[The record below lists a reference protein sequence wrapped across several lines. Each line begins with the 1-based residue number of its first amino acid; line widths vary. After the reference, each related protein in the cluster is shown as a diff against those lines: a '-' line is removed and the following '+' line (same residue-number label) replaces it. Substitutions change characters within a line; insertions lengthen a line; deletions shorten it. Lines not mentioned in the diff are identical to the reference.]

1 MASDIFL
8 FSSILSKSRQLL
20 IRMWYNLVRFPDPL
34 VKSDLGNLTRYSHLV
49 NRGSA
54 VCKDK
59 QDVKIRLGRNICK
72 T

>member
-1 MASDIFL
+1 
-8 FSSILSKSRQLL
+8 
-20 IRMWYNLVRFPDPL
+20 MWYNLVRFPDPL

-54 VCKDK
+54 VCN
-59 QDVKIRLGRNICK
+59 VKIRLGRNICK